1 MSGSIRAAR
10 DRRSLVILP
19 DNGQALLRREL
30 ALAFASLGFGV
41 IRPRPEEL
49 DDQASPHYL
58 PRLLDQKPSLF
69 FSVNLEGILGIRQAG
84 RLILSA
90 GIPALAWFVDNP
102 WHILSGAR
110 DPSWKELAL
119 AVTDHSFITALETAG
134 AKKVL
139 HLPLAAGLTPPPK
152 AAPPPRLT
160 ELRGVVFAGRTAFP
174 GREEFFRGQKAPEE
188 LLEQARTN
196 MDRSFKTEAERPDF
210 AWWVRQLGLEDPT
223 AFWPGKKAR
232 LPGLGAAMCNAWW
245 RASCLIAV
253 CGGQG
258 GLTLFG
264 DAGWREGLL
273 PELYGRGLEAS
284 LDLRGPLDY
293 YGDLPFLYQ
302 RADFSLNLNSL
313 LLPAGLSQR
322 IYDVWA
328 AGGFCLTDWNPGLD
342 LFPEELTREVTF
354 HAPGELPELAARL
367 RADPSRRERLRRAWQ
382 AEIQERHN
390 YTVRLGEL
398 LERVI

>member
-1 MSGSIRAAR
+1 MSGSIHAAR
-10 DRRSLVILP
+10 GHRSLVILP
-19 DNGQALLRREL
+19 DNGRVLLRQEL
-30 ALAFASLGFGV
+30 ALAFTSLGFMV

-49 DDQASPHYL
+49 DDPGSPHYL

-90 GIPALAWFVDNP
+90 GIPVLAWFVDNP

-110 DPSWKELAL
+110 DPSWKELTL
-119 AVTDHSFITALETAG
+119 AVTDHSFVAALEAAG
-134 AKKVL
+134 ATKVL
-139 HLPLAAGLTPPPK
+139 HLPLAAGFTPPPK
-152 AAPPPRLT
+152 AAPPPRLAG
-160 ELRGVVFAGRTAFP
+160 LRGIVFAGRTAFP

-188 LLEQARTN
+188 LLEQARTS
-196 MDRSFKTEAERPDF
+196 MDRGFKTAEERPDF
-210 AWWVRQLGLEDPT
+210 AWWMRRLCLEDP
-223 AFWPGKKAR
+223 AVFWPGKKAR

-245 RASCLIAV
+245 RVACLTAV

-264 DAGWREGLL
+264 DAGWREELL
-273 PELYGRGLEAS
+273 PALSGRGLEAA

-293 YGDLPFLYQ
+293 YDDLPLLYQ
-302 RADFSLNLNSL
+302 GADFSLNLNSL

-328 AGGFCLTDWNPGLD
+328 AGGFCLTDWNPGLT

-367 RADPSRRERLRRAWQ
+367 RADPSRREKLRREWQ
-382 AEIQERHN
+382 AEIQSRHN

-398 LERVI
+398 LERST